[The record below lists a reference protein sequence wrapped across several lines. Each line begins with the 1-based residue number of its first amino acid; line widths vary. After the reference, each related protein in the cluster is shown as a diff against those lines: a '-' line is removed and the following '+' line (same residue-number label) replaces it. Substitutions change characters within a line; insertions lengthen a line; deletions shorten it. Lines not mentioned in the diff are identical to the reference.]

1 MPNLP
6 PGVASMLHHPQYMA
20 TGLAPAAFYGL
31 QQPMYGAYGQTAG
44 FDDIAALQRAT
55 ASAAGLH
62 TLVGSAAAAAAQQP
76 AHHSANA
83 LQSAMKGVCKLRKE
97 QSIKKDNYFRFR
109 PLFYF

>member
-62 TLVGSAAAAAAQQP
+62 TLVGSAAAAQAAQQQPPP
-76 AHHSANA
+76 AHHSAAAANA

-97 QSIKKDNYFRFR
+97 QYI
-109 PLFYF
+109 

>member
-1 MPNLP
+1 
-6 PGVASMLHHPQYMA
+6 MA

-62 TLVGSAAAAAAQQP
+62 TLPTTGFYDPNNQFAATSLGAAVPNRDAGQNSNIASQLAGLVSSASSVTGGAGNGNSSP
-76 AHHSANA
+76 
-83 LQSAMKGVCKLRKE
+83 
-97 QSIKKDNYFRFR
+97 
-109 PLFYF
+109 

>member
-31 QQPMYGAYGQTAG
+31 QQPMYGAYGNTG
-44 FDDIAALQRAT
+44 FEDLAAIQRAT

-62 TLVGSAAAAAAQQP
+62 TLVGSAQQP
-76 AHHSANA
+76 ATSA
-83 LQSAMKGVCKLRKE
+83 LQSAMKGVCKQPQNLNFTVFLIL
-97 QSIKKDNYFRFR
+97 QSKFFKTCQNIS
-109 PLFYF
+109 